1 MRISSWGAVLAA
13 VVGIGCLGPSNAGF
27 AAAATVSIQGSRGFS
42 DDLIKPHQVKIEAL
56 TGHKLSLMANTTVQ
70 GLLAVLKGEADLA
83 MISAPLDSMVAL
95 LKKSRPDLPF
105 HLLREFRV
113 AEVRL
118 AYPVNPANPV
128 RSVSLAK
135 LKQILNG
142 QIGNWRELGGPDL
155 PIHVVSLPDGGGAK
169 RVTEEMLLGGQRMT
183 PRSEIIVKSGL
194 EIVQTVAQDRGA
206 LGFAGASRVNAS
218 RLPELQTKVLI
229 TQAYGFVSLNE
240 PTDAMRAVIAATR
253 SVVFDE
259 EP

>member
-1 MRISSWGAVLAA
+1 MRNSSWGAVLAA
-13 VVGIGCLGPSNAGF
+13 VVGIGCLGPSDGGF
-27 AAAATVSIQGSRGFS
+27 AAAVTVSIQGSRGFS

-56 TGHKLSLMANTTVQ
+56 TGHKLSLLANTTVQ

-155 PIHVVSLPDGGGAK
+155 PIHLVSLPYRGGAK
-169 RVTEEMLLGGQRMT
+169 GVTGAVLLGGQRMT
-183 PRSEIIVKSGL
+183 PRSEIIVNSAL
-194 EIVQTVAQDRGA
+194 EAIQTVAQDRGA
-206 LGFAGASRVNAS
+206 MGFAGARRESDNRAPA
-218 RLPELQTKVLI
+218 LQPEGVLAQTYVL
-229 TQAYGFVSLNE
+229 VSLN
-240 PTDAMRAVIAATR
+240 D
-253 SVVFDE
+253 
-259 EP
+259 

>member
-27 AAAATVSIQGSRGFS
+27 AAAATVSINRSRMFC
-42 DDLIKPHQVKIEAL
+42 DALITTHQVKIEAL

-183 PRSEIIVKSGL
+183 PRSQIIVRSGL
-194 EIVQTVAQDRGA
+194 EIFHTLAQDRGA
-206 LGFAGASRVNAS
+206 LGVAAG
-218 RLPELQTKVLI
+218 
-229 TQAYGFVSLNE
+229 
-240 PTDAMRAVIAATR
+240 
-253 SVVFDE
+253 
-259 EP
+259 

>member
-13 VVGIGCLGPSNAGF
+13 VGIGCLGPSNAGF

-42 DDLIKPHQVKIEAL
+42 DDLITPHQVKIEAL

-113 AEVRL
+113 AEVRV

-142 QIGNWRELGGPDL
+142 QISNWRELGGPDL

-194 EIVQTVAQDRGA
+194 EIIQTVAQDRGA

-229 TQAYGFVSLNE
+229 TQTYGGGSGSSPKGCRPV
-240 PTDAMRAVIAATR
+240 TTWRTR

>member
-1 MRISSWGAVLAA
+1 
-13 VVGIGCLGPSNAGF
+13 
-27 AAAATVSIQGSRGFS
+27 
-42 DDLIKPHQVKIEAL
+42 
-56 TGHKLSLMANTTVQ
+56 
-70 GLLAVLKGEADLA
+70 
-83 MISAPLDSMVAL
+83 
-95 LKKSRPDLPF
+95 
-105 HLLREFRV
+105 
-113 AEVRL
+113 
-118 AYPVNPANPV
+118 VNPANPV

-206 LGFAGASRVNAS
+206 LGFAAASRVNAS

-229 TQAYGFVSLNE
+229 TQTYGFVSLNE